1 MEDLTTTWN
10 RLTLSNKK
18 GPGCCLDEEF
28 SLEEYLIASYFL
40 TKRALNIDAIAKT
53 FTPLWRSRNG
63 FKVHNVGNHK
73 ILFVFDNKT
82 DVDKV
87 LMSEPW
93 SFDKYLVVMQ
103 RYDNA
108 LLVDEL
114 PFNKTTFW
122 VQVHG
127 MPTRYMNV
135 KAAEKIYGVL
145 GQIIPPKD
153 LAKYEGENFIRIRV
167 SVDIFGPLC
176 RGRLVSLVKDKEAW
190 VNFKYE
196 CLPNI
201 CYWCG
206 CLNHNDKDYRL
217 WLDSEGTLLPN

>member
-1 MEDLTTTWN
+1 M
-10 RLTLSNKK
+10 
-18 GPGCCLDEEF
+18 
-28 SLEEYLIASYFL
+28 
-40 TKRALNIDAIAKT
+40 
-53 FTPLWRSRNG
+53 
-63 FKVHNVGNHK
+63 GNHK

-93 SFDKYLVVMQ
+93 SFDKHLVVMQ

-108 LLVDEL
+108 LSVDKL

-153 LAKYEGENFIRIRV
+153 LAKCEGENFIRIRV
-167 SVDIFGPLC
+167 LVDIFGPLC
-176 RGRLVSLVKDKEAW
+176 HGRLVSLGKDKE
-190 VNFKYE
+190 
-196 CLPNI
+196 
-201 CYWCG
+201 G
-206 CLNHNDKDYRL
+206 
-217 WLDSEGTLLPN
+217 G

>member
-10 RLTLSNKK
+10 RLTLSDKK
-18 GPGCCLDEEF
+18 GLGCCLDEEF
-28 SLEEYLIASYFL
+28 SSEEYLIASRFL

-53 FTPLWRSRNG
+53 FTSLWQSCNG

-82 DVDKV
+82 NVDKV
-87 LMSEPW
+87 LMSKPW
-93 SFDKYLVVMQ
+93 SFDKHLVVMQ

-108 LLVDEL
+108 LSVDEL
-114 PFNKTTFW
+114 PFNKKTFW

-127 MPTRYMNV
+127 MPTQYMSV

-176 RGRLVSLVKDKEAW
+176 HGRLVSLVKDKEAW
-190 VNFKYE
+190 VSFKYE

-206 CLNHNDKDYRL
+206 CLNHNDKDYGL
-217 WLDSEGTLLPN
+217 WLDSEGMLLPN